1 MTARKL
7 KMISTLPCL
16 ILHGAVR
23 HPLRGEGDLPKGDIT
38 PYAYLVKWVTRR
50 RGVQKPQK
58 RGDVLCVR
66 PIRKKYF
73 VAYTLA
79 A

>member
-1 MTARKL
+1 MTARKV

-23 HPLRGEGDLPKGDIT
+23 HPLRGEGDFPKGDIT

-50 RGVQKPQK
+50 RGASKISKK
-58 RGDVLCVR
+58 R
-66 PIRKKYF
+66 
-73 VAYTLA
+73 
-79 A
+79 

>member
-50 RGVQKPQK
+50 RGGGFKN
-58 RGDVLCVR
+58 L
-66 PIRKKYF
+66 KKEVTSF
-73 VAYTLA
+73 VYGP
-79 A
+79 